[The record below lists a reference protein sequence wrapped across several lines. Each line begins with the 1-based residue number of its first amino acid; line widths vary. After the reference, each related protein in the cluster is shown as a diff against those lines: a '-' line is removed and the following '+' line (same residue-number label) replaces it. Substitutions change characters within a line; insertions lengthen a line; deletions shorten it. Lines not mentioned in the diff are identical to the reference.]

1 MTESAPRYPTSL
13 GTSDADT
20 ITLLGQDLAADLMGK
35 VSFGEL
41 ALWLVTQRR
50 PTSGQVAVF
59 EAVLVALADHG
70 FTPTAIAA
78 RLTYLSA
85 PDSVQ
90 GALAAGLL
98 GGGSRF
104 LGVTED
110 TGRFLADALAEAGE
124 PLPADDAGW
133 DAIALA
139 AVRRAR
145 EAGRLIPGLGHP
157 VHKVTDPRTPVLI
170 RIAEENG
177 LRGPHL
183 RLFEAI
189 GRVHPQVL
197 GRTLPLN
204 GAGTSG
210 AALADLGL
218 PVGLLR
224 GFALLAR
231 TAGLLGQLAEEQRRP
246 IGMDVYLAVDRNAD
260 YVPPDP
266 PGPPTPRSINGADMA
281 TIAAVIASTHHPF
294 YLRAPHGHRRRTGR
308 RSRTSGC
315 QDRGLPRDPHP
326 GPPGCAGNGRQR
338 PFPPALARQHAA
350 VPDRQ
355 GAVLRRELLQRGAG
369 VRPAPDVPA
378 RATRS
383 CRPTCSAAGSTP
395 ASTWRS
401 ATSCG
406 STTASPARSSPCGP
420 QADLPI
426 VPVYTNIF
434 APPMPQPRRFV
445 ELGQAIRALVEAW
458 PSDKRVAIIGTG
470 HLSLELGGPRQFG
483 PHGPDPEFDRKAVE
497 WIASADLKSALA
509 EVSLDS
515 LWLPGNATH
524 GFMDFMLMMGVAG
537 ENVRADYAD
546 SLDLFHT
553 MEAYFTWYPE
563 ASC

>member
-110 TGRFLADALAEAGE
+110 TGRFLADALAEVGDGGE
-124 PLPADDAGW
+124 GGGKLPADDAGW

-157 VHKVTDPRTPVLI
+157 VHKVADPRTPVLI
-170 RIAEENG
+170 RIADEHG

-266 PGPPTPRSINGADMA
+266 P
-281 TIAAVIASTHHPF
+281 
-294 YLRAPHGHRRRTGR
+294 AP
-308 RSRTSGC
+308 S
-315 QDRGLPRDPHP
+315 DPP
-326 GPPGCAGNGRQR
+326 GPPN
-338 PFPPALARQHAA
+338 PPEH
-350 VPDRQ
+350 
-355 GAVLRRELLQRGAG
+355 
-369 VRPAPDVPA
+369 
-378 RATRS
+378 
-383 CRPTCSAAGSTP
+383 
-395 ASTWRS
+395 
-401 ATSCG
+401 
-406 STTASPARSSPCGP
+406 
-420 QADLPI
+420 
-426 VPVYTNIF
+426 
-434 APPMPQPRRFV
+434 
-445 ELGQAIRALVEAW
+445 
-458 PSDKRVAIIGTG
+458 
-470 HLSLELGGPRQFG
+470 
-483 PHGPDPEFDRKAVE
+483 
-497 WIASADLKSALA
+497 
-509 EVSLDS
+509 
-515 LWLPGNATH
+515 
-524 GFMDFMLMMGVAG
+524 
-537 ENVRADYAD
+537 
-546 SLDLFHT
+546 
-553 MEAYFTWYPE
+553 
-563 ASC
+563 

>member
-1 MTESAPRYPTSL
+1 MSESAPRYPTSL

-50 PTSGQVAVF
+50 PTPGQVAVF

-110 TGRFLADALAEAGE
+110 TGRFLAGALAEAGE

-133 DAIALA
+133 DAVAVA

-170 RIAEENG
+170 RIADEHG

-183 RLFEAI
+183 QLFEAI

-260 YVPPDP
+260 YVPPGPHGP
-266 PGPPTPRSINGADMA
+266 PGPPE
-281 TIAAVIASTHHPF
+281 
-294 YLRAPHGHRRRTGR
+294 
-308 RSRTSGC
+308 
-315 QDRGLPRDPHP
+315 Q
-326 GPPGCAGNGRQR
+326 
-338 PFPPALARQHAA
+338 
-350 VPDRQ
+350 
-355 GAVLRRELLQRGAG
+355 
-369 VRPAPDVPA
+369 
-378 RATRS
+378 
-383 CRPTCSAAGSTP
+383 
-395 ASTWRS
+395 
-401 ATSCG
+401 
-406 STTASPARSSPCGP
+406 
-420 QADLPI
+420 
-426 VPVYTNIF
+426 
-434 APPMPQPRRFV
+434 
-445 ELGQAIRALVEAW
+445 
-458 PSDKRVAIIGTG
+458 
-470 HLSLELGGPRQFG
+470 
-483 PHGPDPEFDRKAVE
+483 
-497 WIASADLKSALA
+497 
-509 EVSLDS
+509 
-515 LWLPGNATH
+515 
-524 GFMDFMLMMGVAG
+524 
-537 ENVRADYAD
+537 
-546 SLDLFHT
+546 
-553 MEAYFTWYPE
+553 
-563 ASC
+563 

>member
-50 PTSGQVAVF
+50 PTPGQVAVF

-133 DAIALA
+133 DAVALA
-139 AVRRAR
+139 AVRRGR

-170 RIAEENG
+170 RIADEHG

-260 YVPPDP
+260 YIPPGPPGPPDP
-266 PGPPTPRSINGADMA
+266 PGT
-281 TIAAVIASTHHPF
+281 
-294 YLRAPHGHRRRTGR
+294 
-308 RSRTSGC
+308 
-315 QDRGLPRDPHP
+315 
-326 GPPGCAGNGRQR
+326 
-338 PFPPALARQHAA
+338 
-350 VPDRQ
+350 
-355 GAVLRRELLQRGAG
+355 
-369 VRPAPDVPA
+369 
-378 RATRS
+378 
-383 CRPTCSAAGSTP
+383 
-395 ASTWRS
+395 
-401 ATSCG
+401 
-406 STTASPARSSPCGP
+406 
-420 QADLPI
+420 
-426 VPVYTNIF
+426 
-434 APPMPQPRRFV
+434 
-445 ELGQAIRALVEAW
+445 
-458 PSDKRVAIIGTG
+458 
-470 HLSLELGGPRQFG
+470 
-483 PHGPDPEFDRKAVE
+483 PDPPV
-497 WIASADLKSALA
+497 
-509 EVSLDS
+509 
-515 LWLPGNATH
+515 P
-524 GFMDFMLMMGVAG
+524 
-537 ENVRADYAD
+537 
-546 SLDLFHT
+546 
-553 MEAYFTWYPE
+553 PE
-563 ASC
+563 Q